1 MQYGRGEV
9 REDLERI
16 GKRAS
21 VQEKTGERQD
31 ARSGHTVL

>member
-9 REDLERI
+9 REDSERI
-16 GKRAS
+16 GKRAN

-31 ARSGHTVL
+31 ARSGHAVL